1 MDSLFKLVDERI
13 NKYLS
18 NSPFIVAVPCVVLDV
33 LSDNMLKVQLTA
45 SKTVMTVPNWSGSDV
60 EVGENVQLFYR
71 GAILSE
77 QTAYVGASENKGG
90 AGTFVTGE
98 SYVGTLPNDDF
109 CVAMIAFKNANE
121 SILLAFNAVIQDG
134 TNSTVNC
141 TFKVY
146 VDEQL
151 QSYSPVISTITG
163 GYNHISF
170 VMPLYLAKDSHTIRI
185 FANGEGAIITAVES
199 SVWGIVETT
208 EHPYEPTSENDYIY
222 YTTDDMS
229 GTVYYIG
236 ESLYPIVPDTFNTK
250 PLEAIG
256 CTTFNYSDVKAASI
270 PDGVER
276 IE

>member
-18 NSPFIVAVPCVVLDV
+18 NSPFIVGVPCVVTEV
-33 LSDNMLKVQLTA
+33 LTDNMVKVQLTA
-45 SKTVMTVPNWSGSDV
+45 SKAVMTVPNWSGSNI

-71 GAILSE
+71 GVILSE

-98 SYVGTLPNDDF
+98 SYAGTLPSDDF
-109 CVAMIAFKNANE
+109 CVAMIAFKNTNE

-163 GYNHISF
+163 GYNHINF
-170 VMPLYLAKDSHTIRI
+170 VVPLYLAKDSHTIKI

-250 PLEAIG
+250 PLKSIE
-256 CTTFNYSDVKAASI
+256 CTTFNYSDVQAVYI

>member
-1 MDSLFKLVDERI
+1 MEAIFALIDERI
-13 NKYLS
+13 SKYLS
-18 NSPFIVAVPCVVLDV
+18 NSPYIVALPCVVKELK
-33 LSDNMLKVQLTA
+33 DNGFVEVELVSNKA
-45 SKTVMTVPNWSGSDV
+45 RYTVPNWSGSNV

-77 QTAYVGASENKGG
+77 QSAYVGASENKGG

-98 SYVGTLPNDDF
+98 SYVGTLPSDDF
-109 CVAMIAFKNANE
+109 CVAMIAFKNTNE

-222 YTTDDMS
+222 HTTDDMS
-229 GTVYYIG
+229 GTIYYIG

-250 PLEAIG
+250 PLKSIE
-256 CTTFNYSDVKAASI
+256 CTTFNYSDVQAVYI